1 MDVYTFTVIAITQ
14 YGIAGERR
22 LKYHRVST
30 AEKKVIYATNKKVSC
45 HKFLD

>member
-30 AEKKVIYATNKKVSC
+30 AEKKVVYLTIKRFLFTNP
-45 HKFLD
+45 